1 MTKNRIE
8 VIMHD
13 IKGDRDLIIFQSDS
27 ALLFNIARQYEDMNF
42 FLRQC
47 SKIFMTFSDYSL
59 EEHGIASLED
69 KLPFLW
75 QAYHICEIVP
85 QDFDLYIKF

>member
-1 MTKNRIE
+1 MTKDKVD

-13 IKGDRDLIIFQSDS
+13 IKGDRDLIIFSS
-27 ALLFNIARQYEDMNF
+27 NSPLLLDIAHQYEDMNF

-59 EEHGIASLED
+59 EEHGISSLED

-75 QAYHICEIVP
+75 EAYHICEIAS
-85 QDFDLYIKF
+85 